1 MYVKIKL
8 VHENTLTEAKHEA
21 CCPLWVMVSF
31 CGLIST
37 NSASK
42 RVRLN
47 NQIKGFRITK

>member
-21 CCPLWVMVSF
+21 CCPLWVMVSL